1 MSQISLAEIRQK
13 EADWIKKRR
22 EKADLPPGNP
32 PTDSVGLALSGGG
45 IRSATFNLG
54 ILQAFHELG
63 LFKKID
69 YLSTVSGGG
78 YIGSSVTWFMAKL
91 GKSFPFG
98 KNGNEPGFN
107 QKAVAWLRG
116 HGKYL
121 TPGDGLTI
129 WSLIA
134 AVVTGTLVNLCILV
148 PFFLSAIG
156 LLKTELPFDLPYVSQ
171 LLPKCPPG
179 IGTCGFLLIFAF
191 GILMLAVFLV
201 ISFGAVLLSRINAIR
216 GIHSEQ
222 VISKAQGKHLMFAGL
237 LICIGTI
244 PLVYAYVDQNIKGW
258 FGQAISL
265 SGAASVL
272 SALIGREKGNEARGF
287 RSALLA
293 VGLSLFVYG
302 FILFLYHLMSDP
314 CLDKH
319 IIHIIY
325 LIALASIFIIGMA
338 VDMNHVSMHR
348 FYRNRLMEAYMP
360 FRFDSAEPIKHTE
373 VKKPQE
379 TPSENAYNLFP
390 KVSQKEA
397 DMYKLADLCPEDEE
411 GKAKTDAPYQI
422 INANLQTIGSRN
434 PKLRE
439 RGGENFILS
448 PFYCGSPST
457 CYLRTE
463 EYIKSNMKSVN
474 GF

>member
-45 IRSATFNLG
+45 
-54 ILQAFHELG
+54 
-63 LFKKID
+63 
-69 YLSTVSGGG
+69 

-116 HGKYL
+116 HSKYL

-222 VISKAQGKHLMFAGL
+222 VISKAQGK
-237 LICIGTI
+237 
-244 PLVYAYVDQNIKGW
+244 VNIRLARATVR
-258 FGQAISL
+258 FIS
-265 SGAASVL
+265 SFV
-272 SALIGREKGNEARGF
+272 EA
-287 RSALLA
+287 
-293 VGLSLFVYG
+293 
-302 FILFLYHLMSDP
+302 
-314 CLDKH
+314 
-319 IIHIIY
+319 
-325 LIALASIFIIGMA
+325 
-338 VDMNHVSMHR
+338 
-348 FYRNRLMEAYMP
+348 
-360 FRFDSAEPIKHTE
+360 
-373 VKKPQE
+373 
-379 TPSENAYNLFP
+379 
-390 KVSQKEA
+390 
-397 DMYKLADLCPEDEE
+397 
-411 GKAKTDAPYQI
+411 
-422 INANLQTIGSRN
+422 
-434 PKLRE
+434 
-439 RGGENFILS
+439 
-448 PFYCGSPST
+448 
-457 CYLRTE
+457 
-463 EYIKSNMKSVN
+463 
-474 GF
+474 